1 MTIETGR
8 TTIRHLRAI
17 SSDRDPF
24 AYQLR
29 LSSMLSSADLHP
41 PGVSASAI
49 ICIRTLHAPPL
60 PTQALR
66 YGGGRPPLWWEERVR
81 SLIKHALQQASHPLH
96 DTVPP
101 NCEAVIFADRAE
113 LLACL
118 ASDWCAGDNSNRWWW
133 QSLFRAGAIEQYLI
147 PAWLETPEYIPS
159 ALLHLASA
167 HKATAFVR
175 RLPAQDV
182 HILLHS
188 IIRSFALPE
197 LQTVLATAFAPQ
209 PFSTAFAPQPFSAA
223 FAPQPFSSAALLQEH
238 EHAPATSE
246 TSKTTATTATTD
258 TTDTTDTIDTLEIAE
273 TSETTDTS
281 APTNLPDG
289 YGLFDKQ
296 GSVGADLSRPS
307 PMYRPVPLANTSSPT
322 TDEQTPKATPLSQS
336 PWLPW
341 VPEST
346 EHSLSPE
353 QQALLGIGLTL
364 LRAPATVRT
373 PSFAQSI
380 YHWYGTDQH
389 TAPPYPTPTNTLSD
403 LPIPVPRGY
412 PDDGRRHLHEHI
424 RP

>member
-8 TTIRHLRAI
+8 TTIRQLRAT

-29 LSSMLSSADLHP
+29 LGSMLSSADLHP

-81 SLIKHALQQASHPLH
+81 TLIKHALQQASHPLH

-101 NCEAVIFADRAE
+101 DCEAVIFADRAE

-118 ASDWCAGDNSNRWWW
+118 ASDWCATGDTSDRWWW

-167 HKATAFVR
+167 RKVTAFVR
-175 RLPAQDV
+175 RLPANDV
-182 HILLHS
+182 RTLLHS

-197 LQTVLATAFAPQ
+197 LQTVLAAAFSA
-209 PFSTAFAPQPFSAA
+209 QPFSAA
-223 FAPQPFSSAALLQEH
+223 TLLQEH

-246 TSKTTATTATTD
+246 TSNTSD
-258 TTDTTDTIDTLEIAE
+258 TSDTSVTIDTLEIAE
-273 TSETTDTS
+273 TSETTETS
-281 APTNLPDG
+281 SATNLPDG

-296 GSVGADLSRPS
+296 GSVEADVSHPTIMKLSEGEKPLRRGGSGVDVGGGPLWSPVDGAWEPMPS
-307 PMYRPVPLANTSSPT
+307 PTQAPAWGAGNNQPGLLANTSS
-322 TDEQTPKATPLSQS
+322 L
-336 PWLPW
+336 
-341 VPEST
+341 
-346 EHSLSPE
+346 
-353 QQALLGIGLTL
+353 
-364 LRAPATVRT
+364 
-373 PSFAQSI
+373 
-380 YHWYGTDQH
+380 
-389 TAPPYPTPTNTLSD
+389 
-403 LPIPVPRGY
+403 
-412 PDDGRRHLHEHI
+412 
-424 RP
+424 